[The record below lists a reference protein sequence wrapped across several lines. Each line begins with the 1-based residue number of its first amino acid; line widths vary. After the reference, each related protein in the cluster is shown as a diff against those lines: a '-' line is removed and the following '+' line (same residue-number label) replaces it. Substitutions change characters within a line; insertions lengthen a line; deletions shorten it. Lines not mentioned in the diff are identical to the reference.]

1 MKKKTLYILLGSVL
15 AVAVTLAIVLPLT
28 LIKHSSSEPSVPI
41 VNEKKVSFTFSDLDY
56 QGPRDEAGTWWELN
70 KTNGSPTGT
79 QDFQTKREYIDEHWH
94 YHSYVDGYDYDTI
107 GSHIVTIYKDEGSD
121 TPHSTFH
128 FEFVVPTDATFTKV
142 TLFGHFYTN
151 KELTS
156 EVQTINYSQDKIQP
170 LTIIESINEYYAIIL
185 DEIAFY
191 YVDK

>member
-28 LIKHSSSEPSVPI
+28 LVKPSSSEPSVPI
-41 VNEKKVSFTFSDLDY
+41 VNEKKVSFTFSNIVY
-56 QGPRDEAGTWWELN
+56 QGPRAEGGSYWELN

-79 QDFQTKREYIDEHWH
+79 QDFGTKNEYVEDHWV
-94 YHSYVDGYDYDTI
+94 YHSYVDGDDYEAI
-107 GSHIVTIYKDEGSD
+107 GHLVTIYKDEGSD

-128 FEFVVPTDATFTKV
+128 FEFALPTDATFTKV
-142 TLFGHFYTN
+142 SLFGHFYTN

-156 EVQTINYSQDKIQP
+156 EVTTINYSQDQIQP
-170 LTIIESINEYYAIIL
+170 LTIIESVNEYYAIIL

>member
-1 MKKKTLYILLGSVL
+1 MKKKTLYILLGSLL

-28 LIKHSSSEPSVPI
+28 LVKPSSSEPSVPI
-41 VNEKKVSFTFSDLDY
+41 VNEKKVSFTFSDIYY
-56 QGPRDEAGTWWELN
+56 QGPREEGGSYWELN

-79 QDFQTKREYIDEHWH
+79 QDFKTKNEYVDDHWV
-94 YHSYVDGYDYDTI
+94 YHSYVDGDDYEAI
-107 GSHIVTIYKDEGSD
+107 GHIVSIFKDEGSD
-121 TPHSTFH
+121 TPHSIFH

-156 EVQTINYSQDKIQP
+156 EVTTINYSQDKIQP
-170 LTIIESINEYYAIIL
+170 LTIIESVNEYYAIIL

>member
-1 MKKKTLYILLGSVL
+1 MKKKTLYILLGSLL

-28 LIKHSSSEPSVPI
+28 LVKPSSSEPSVPI
-41 VNEKKVSFTFSDLDY
+41 ANEKKVSFTFSNIVY
-56 QGPRDEAGTWWELN
+56 QGPREEGGSYWELN

-79 QDFQTKREYIDEHWH
+79 QDFGTKNEYVDDHWV
-94 YHSYVDGYDYDTI
+94 YHSYVDGDDYEAI
-107 GSHIVTIYKDEGSD
+107 GHIVSIFKDEGSD

-128 FEFVVPTDATFTKV
+128 FEFVLPTDATFTKV

-156 EVQTINYSQDKIQP
+156 EVTTINYSQDKIQP